1 MSPFAPWVAGGCL
14 ATYQFAVS
22 SAAVAVSAVCLATC
36 ALVTARLAYRRAC
49 ADIEAAFRPRPD
61 LYRTRPQPDKDTH

>member
-14 ATYQFAVS
+14 ATC
-22 SAAVAVSAVCLATC
+22 AA
-36 ALVTARLAYRRAC
+36 VTARLAYRRAC

-61 LYRTRPQPDKDTH
+61 LYRTRPLTSQEQDQ